1 MHKRTI
7 WILILTS
14 IVVLFAGSAYLLY
27 SPRWVYEVA
36 IAGQSVGYVNS
47 LEEYNAII
55 QDVHQQAVEQW
66 DCDLVMN
73 EEVSATRTRLWS
85 PETAPAE
92 VRAGI
97 EDMATFTASG
107 WAIVINNETVA
118 MVDSEETAMELVEE
132 VKNSFLP
139 QGKNRT
145 LVSVDFKEEISIE
158 RVPVNPELV
167 MDGDT
172 VLALLLS
179 GQEEFSTYVVKRGDT
194 LSGIARSNN
203 TSVTSL
209 REANP
214 QVNNDTIQIGQ
225 VLNLET
231 STALLH
237 VETVEELKVTES
249 IPRPVKYQANSDMSV
264 RGDQVLQGGADGSRE
279 VVYKVEKVNGVE
291 VRRTQVSS
299 SVIRQPET
307 KVVLTGIGYWPA
319 RPTGMFRFPLNT
331 GSVSS
336 PFGNRKNGFH
346 RGIDIATARGTPIY
360 AAADGTVR
368 TRAFTSSYGYHVV
381 IEHANGYSTLYA
393 HATSIS
399 SSVRVGQK
407 VVRGQVI
414 AWVGST
420 GFSTGPHLHWEVSR
434 NGQLINPLTFFGN

>member
-167 MDGDT
+167 MDGDI

-249 IPRPVKYQANSDMSV
+249 IPRPVKYQAN
-264 RGDQVLQGGADGSRE
+264 
-279 VVYKVEKVNGVE
+279 
-291 VRRTQVSS
+291 
-299 SVIRQPET
+299 
-307 KVVLTGIGYWPA
+307 
-319 RPTGMFRFPLNT
+319 
-331 GSVSS
+331 
-336 PFGNRKNGFH
+336 
-346 RGIDIATARGTPIY
+346 
-360 AAADGTVR
+360 
-368 TRAFTSSYGYHVV
+368 
-381 IEHANGYSTLYA
+381 
-393 HATSIS
+393 
-399 SSVRVGQK
+399 
-407 VVRGQVI
+407 
-414 AWVGST
+414 
-420 GFSTGPHLHWEVSR
+420 
-434 NGQLINPLTFFGN
+434 